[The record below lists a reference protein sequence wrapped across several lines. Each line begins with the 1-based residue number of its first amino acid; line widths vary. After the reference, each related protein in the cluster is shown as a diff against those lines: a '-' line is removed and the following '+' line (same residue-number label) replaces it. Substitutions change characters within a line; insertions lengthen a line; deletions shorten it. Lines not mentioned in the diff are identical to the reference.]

1 MGSQLKIYYH
11 EKKEYFISLILVFS
25 LSSTTFAN
33 ETNPL
38 ENNETRNELKNETND
53 SVKTIKYYG
62 ERAGLFRP
70 CGGECVLVCKEITI
84 SDRLGT
90 AIVSDGEKTIVVDIK
105 RINFE
110 DGSVDI

>member
-1 MGSQLKIYYH
+1 M
-11 EKKEYFISLILVFS
+11 EK
-25 LSSTTFAN
+25 
-33 ETNPL
+33 
-38 ENNETRNELKNETND
+38 
-53 SVKTIKYYG
+53 
-62 ERAGLFRP
+62 ERDYSDRV
-70 CGGECVLVCKEITI
+70 GGECVLVCKEITI

>member
-1 MGSQLKIYYH
+1 M
-11 EKKEYFISLILVFS
+11 KKKSILVSLILAFT

-38 ENNETRNELKNETND
+38 ENNETRNELKKETNE
-53 SVKTIKYYG
+53 SGKTIKYYG

-70 CGGECVLVCKEITI
+70 CRGECVLVCKEITI

-110 DGSVDI
+110 YGSVDI

>member
-11 EKKEYFISLILVFS
+11 EKKEYFISLILAFS

-38 ENNETRNELKNETND
+38 ENNETRNELKNETTD

-70 CGGECVLVCKEITI
+70 CRGECVLVCKEITI

>member
-1 MGSQLKIYYH
+1 M
-11 EKKEYFISLILVFS
+11 KKKSILVSLILAFT

-38 ENNETRNELKNETND
+38 ENNETRNELKKETNE
-53 SVKTIKYYG
+53 SGKTIKYYG

-70 CGGECVLVCKEITI
+70 CRGECVLVCKEITI
-84 SDRLGT
+84 SDRSGT